1 VPILVHLNGPP
12 GVGKSTVAR
21 LLAAETPWALA
32 LDVDTVVPMIT
43 GWREDFWVTL
53 PVARGLAAAMA
64 REHLAAGHDVVL
76 PQLVTS
82 QQERAPYRAAADAS
96 GADYA
101 EVVLLADL
109 DATVERFAA
118 RASGP
123 EGSIERHLGEIVA
136 EHGGVRLLAKIRED
150 LMHYLEGPGDRSTID
165 TTGRTPAETCR
176 EVEAVV
182 RP

>member
-43 GWREDFWVTL
+43 GWRDDFWAAL

-82 QQERAPYRAAADAS
+82 EDERAPYRAAADAS
-96 GADYA
+96 GAGYV

-109 DATVERFAA
+109 AATVARFTA

-123 EGSIERHLGEIVA
+123 VGSIERHLGAIVG
-136 EHGGVRLLAKIRED
+136 ENGGVQLLAKIRDD
-150 LMHYLEGPGDRSTID
+150 LMDYLEGPGDRTTID

-176 EVEAVV
+176 EVLAVV
-182 RP
+182 RS